1 MIICCGESL
10 IDMISIAN
18 AGNESVFAGLTGG
31 AIFNTSIALGRLDVP
46 VGLISGVSTDLFG
59 EKIKKDLTES
69 NVNIKL
75 LIRNEKPTTLAFVD
89 VKDGQANYTF
99 YDENSAGNSIHYSDF
114 PNIPKIATTL
124 CFGGISL
131 CTEPAASAYEKLFI
145 QEIKNKV
152 LFLDPN
158 IRSTFISDEISYRK
172 RLNKMI
178 SSSDIL
184 KVSDED
190 LDWIVT
196 SGSSINEKIEKL
208 HNLGA
213 KLIIVTKGAE
223 GVAAYV
229 KNKKVINLPA
239 QKVNVIDTV
248 GAGDTFNAG
257 FLLNLDEQDL
267 LDRDSLNTINNDQLT
282 QALSFA
288 NKVASITVT
297 RKGANPP
304 WHEELS

>member
-59 EKIKKDLTES
+59 KKITNDLTDS

-172 RLNKMI
+172 R
-178 SSSDIL
+178 
-184 KVSDED
+184 
-190 LDWIVT
+190 
-196 SGSSINEKIEKL
+196 
-208 HNLGA
+208 
-213 KLIIVTKGAE
+213 
-223 GVAAYV
+223 
-229 KNKKVINLPA
+229 
-239 QKVNVIDTV
+239 
-248 GAGDTFNAG
+248 
-257 FLLNLDEQDL
+257 
-267 LDRDSLNTINNDQLT
+267 
-282 QALSFA
+282 
-288 NKVASITVT
+288 
-297 RKGANPP
+297 
-304 WHEELS
+304 